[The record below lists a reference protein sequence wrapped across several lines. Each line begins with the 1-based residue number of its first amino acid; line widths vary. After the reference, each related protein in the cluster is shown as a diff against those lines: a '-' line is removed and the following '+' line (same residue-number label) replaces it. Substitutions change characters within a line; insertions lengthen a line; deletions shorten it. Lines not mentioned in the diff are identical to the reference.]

1 MSLPTLVALI
11 SRLGRLSDAIAIEVC
26 RRHDLNL
33 SELRVLAT
41 LRQTDGALAPTQLG
55 PMINQTSG
63 GLTATLRRLERRGLV
78 GRVADPNDGRARLTV
93 ITEPGAEL
101 LDRAYADLVD
111 RHAVA
116 LAGLDLERA
125 LVEARQRQN
134 ERLGGYQIGSADTW
148 TADQQRL
155 LTEARVD
162 IESRVEKLRGRRVD

>member
-1 MSLPTLVALI
+1 VRRSLPTLVALI

-125 LVEARQRQN
+125 LVEVRALVEALERAAGLASTSRWSARDF
-134 ERLGGYQIGSADTW
+134 GA
-148 TADQQRL
+148 
-155 LTEARVD
+155 
-162 IESRVEKLRGRRVD
+162 